1 MPSRVFARS
10 NLGCHLSAG
19 PPYQAATGLPR
30 FSLAAD
36 GSCRARQV
44 PPVHITFHQT
54 KVLGTDTTRT
64 GLSASAASE
73 RGAYGQ
79 VRISPSPRPAISV
92 RIRPTR
98 PSLCPSFSVRAT
110 LLRAHVTTA
119 VTDMGTPGIHEEV
132 CVCTV
137 PHSAGLLH
145 ANHVG
150 RITFRAPTYRR
161 ARMDQ
166 RAAATTTGPTRR
178 YTSASFVLCRCFFP
192 PLARVF
198 FVRAAADPFRT
209 VISFRAYGLRHGV
222 MRPAT
227 LGTSPSL

>member
-150 RITFRAPTYRR
+150 RITFRAHGPAGGGNYDRPHASLHERFFCSVSMLLPT
-161 ARMDQ
+161 
-166 RAAATTTGPTRR
+166 TRQGL
-178 YTSASFVLCRCFFP
+178 LCEGGR
-192 PLARVF
+192 
-198 FVRAAADPFRT
+198 
-209 VISFRAYGLRHGV
+209 
-222 MRPAT
+222 
-227 LGTSPSL
+227 